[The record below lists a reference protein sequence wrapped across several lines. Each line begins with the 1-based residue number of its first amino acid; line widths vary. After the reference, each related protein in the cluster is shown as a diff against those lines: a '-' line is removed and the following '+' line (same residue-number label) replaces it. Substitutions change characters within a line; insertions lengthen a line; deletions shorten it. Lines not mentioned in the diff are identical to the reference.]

1 MSATGSGAP
10 AVAAA
15 SEPAGAVGRQTPA
28 ATTVQAQAATSR
40 RRRRRWIVIAL
51 FILGLA
57 FDVTRPPADQ
67 WSARAMLGA
76 IHLYQHT
83 LSPRMPMFGVRC
95 RFTPTCSHY
104 AEGAIE
110 KDGALVGSARAVWR
124 ILRCGPWTPQG
135 TVDPP

>member
-1 MSATGSGAP
+1 VSAAGAEVSATTTGAAP
-10 AVAAA
+10 
-15 SEPAGAVGRQTPA
+15 PA
-28 ATTVQAQAATSR
+28 AEEIRAGTAGGEAASR
-40 RRRRRWIVIAL
+40 RRRRRWIVVAL
-51 FILGLA
+51 LTLGLA
-57 FDVTRPPADQ
+57 LDLTRPPADQ

-83 LSPRMPMFGVRC
+83 LSPRMPILGVQC